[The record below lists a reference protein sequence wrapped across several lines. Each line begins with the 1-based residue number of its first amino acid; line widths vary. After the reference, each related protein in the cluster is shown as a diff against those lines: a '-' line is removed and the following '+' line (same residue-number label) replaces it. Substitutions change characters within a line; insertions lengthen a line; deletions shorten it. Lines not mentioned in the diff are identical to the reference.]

1 LEFAPGDARRFVGY
15 NVGAMT
21 TQQKMLLALI
31 PAAYLVGS
39 IPFGLLVGLA
49 RGIDVRTAG
58 SGNIGATNVGRLLGG
73 KFFALVFVLDVLKG
87 LLPMLAAGFV
97 LGFHAEDRTGY
108 LLWLLVG
115 FAAILGHMFSVF
127 LKFKGGKGVATSTGV
142 MLGLWPY
149 YTLPGIAG
157 ATVWGVA
164 FKASRIVSLAS
175 VAGAVA
181 FPIAYVVIG
190 LLLGWPIFGE
200 QLPLLVFAFLVG
212 GLIVFRH
219 RSNLARLRAGTEHRF
234 TTKAAARPMGN
245 GDGTHVV
252 AREGAADDSD
262 LGDTGPGSRR

>member
-1 LEFAPGDARRFVGY
+1 
-15 NVGAMT
+15 MT
-21 TQQKMLLALI
+21 PQQKMLLALI
-31 PAAYLVGS
+31 PAAYVVGS

-49 RGIDVRTAG
+49 RGVDVRKAG

-97 LGFHAEDRTGY
+97 LGFRAETRTGY

-115 FAAILGHMFSVF
+115 FAAIVGHMFSAF

-149 YTLPGIAG
+149 FTLPGLVG
-157 ATVWGVA
+157 AAVWGLA

-181 FPIAYVVIG
+181 FPVAYLLMG
-190 LLLGWPIFGE
+190 LARGWPVFGD

-234 TTKAAARPMGN
+234 TTKAAARPTGN

-252 AREGAADDSD
+252 PS
-262 LGDTGPGSRR
+262 GDAGGDPDVGGTTPAPRR

>member
-1 LEFAPGDARRFVGY
+1 
-15 NVGAMT
+15 MT

-31 PAAYLVGS
+31 PAAYLMGS

-49 RGIDVRTAG
+49 RGVDVRTAG

-87 LLPMLAAGFV
+87 LLPMLAAGFL
-97 LGFHAEDRTGY
+97 LGFHADDRLGY

-149 YTLPGIAG
+149 FTLPGLVG
-157 ATVWGVA
+157 AAVWGVA

-175 VAGAVA
+175 VTGAVA

-190 LLLGWPIFGE
+190 LMSGWPIFAQ
-200 QLPLLVFAFLVG
+200 QLPLLMFAFLVG
-212 GLIVFRH
+212 ALIVFRH

-252 AREGAADDSD
+252 AREGAGDDPD
-262 LGDTGPGSRR
+262 LGDTTPAARR

>member
-1 LEFAPGDARRFVGY
+1 MTAP
-15 NVGAMT
+15 
-21 TQQKMLLALI
+21 QKTLLALI

-49 RGIDVRTAG
+49 RGVDVRKGG

-149 YTLPGIAG
+149 FTLPGLVG
-157 ATVWGVA
+157 AAVWGVA
-164 FKASRIVSLAS
+164 FRASRIVSLAS
-175 VAGAVA
+175 VAGAVM

-190 LLLGWPIFGE
+190 LLRGWPIFAE

-245 GDGTHVV
+245 GDGTHAV
-252 AREGAADDSD
+252 AREGADGDSD
-262 LGDTGPGSRR
+262 PGDTSPAARR